1 MKKILLMAAF
11 AVATLTANA
20 QYYVGGTL
28 GFSNDKTNNGNTKVT
43 SFTVMPE
50 FGLALNDNLG
60 LGILFGATSE
70 TTKVTGSDD
79 VKATTWSV
87 NPYLRYQ
94 ALEIGKVNV
103 FVDGG
108 VYFQSTSKD
117 NYKAGMALGLNV
129 APGISYK
136 LSDSFSI
143 VAKANNL
150 LSFGYKKDLV
160 RDVPNAPDAD
170 KHINAALNTLNNF
183 SAASLSFGFYYNF

>member
-50 FGLALNDNLG
+50 FGLALNDQLG

-70 TTKVTGSDD
+70 TTKVTGYDD
-79 VKATTWSV
+79 VKETTWSV

-108 VYFQSTSKD
+108 VYFRSTSKD

-150 LSFGYKKDLV
+150 LSFGYKKDPV
-160 RDVPNAPDAD
+160 RDVPNAGDAD
-170 KHINAALNTLNNF
+170 KHIDAELNTLNNF

>member
-11 AVATLTANA
+11 AVASLTANA

-43 SFTVMPE
+43 SYTVMPE
-50 FGLALNDNLG
+50 FGTVLNDKFGVGVVL
-60 LGILFGATSE
+60 GATSE
-70 TTKVTGSDD
+70 TTKVTGRDD
-79 VKATTWSV
+79 VTLTKWGI

-108 VYFQSTSKD
+108 VYFESRTQK
-117 NYKAGMALGLNV
+117 NYKAGIGLGLNV
-129 APGISYK
+129 APGIAYK
-136 LSDSFSI
+136 LTDNISI

-150 LSFGYKKDLV
+150 LNFGYKKDPIA
-160 RDVPNAPDAD
+160 DIPNAGDAD
-170 KHINAALNTLNNF
+170 THVNAGLNTLNNF
-183 SAASLSFGFYYNF
+183 TAANLSFGFYYNF